1 MMAKEH
7 KNAQEIQVFE
17 HLSEL
22 IEKSVSRKTS
32 ANTLLGDMWN
42 S

>member
-1 MMAKEH
+1 MEKEH
-7 KNAQEIQVFE
+7 EYGQEIQVFE

-22 IEKSVSRKTS
+22 KEKSVSRKTS
-32 ANTLLGDMWN
+32 ANTQLGDMWN